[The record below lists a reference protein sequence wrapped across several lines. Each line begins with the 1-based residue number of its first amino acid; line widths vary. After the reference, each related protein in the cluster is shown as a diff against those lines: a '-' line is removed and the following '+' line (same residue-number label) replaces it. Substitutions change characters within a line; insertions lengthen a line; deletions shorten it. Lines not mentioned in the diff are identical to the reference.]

1 MNLLTGSC
9 KEWQS
14 KLCTQRIGHRHG
26 KYCHFLLLILR
37 RKVIIIEECVGGA
50 TPCVPQCS
58 WWCMCLA
65 VLGPV
70 DKCNVKQFVQNRSL
84 IDDEATPRCAPAPAR
99 SPASVTILRTP
110 CALPSSGGRESA

>member
-14 KLCTQRIGHRHG
+14 KLFIQYGGLPMDMTSVTTSSLDTQKKRYHHRRIG
-26 KYCHFLLLILR
+26 
-37 RKVIIIEECVGGA
+37 GA
-50 TPCVPQCS
+50 SLCVPQCS

-84 IDDEATPRCAPAPAR
+84 IDDEATPRCAPAPAQ
-99 SPASVTILRTP
+99 SPASVTILRTT
-110 CALPSSGGRESA
+110 CALPSSGRGESA

>member
-1 MNLLTGSC
+1 MSMNLLTGSC

-14 KLCTQRIGHRHG
+14 KLFIQVSPL
-26 KYCHFLLLILR
+26 LLLILR
-37 RKVIIIEECVGGA
+37 SKLIIIAEIVGGA

-58 WWCMCLA
+58 CWCMCLA

-84 IDDEATPRCAPAPAR
+84 IDDEATPRCAPAPAQ